1 MHARMTTVAKVVAV
15 VHVIDINIVGLIPVG
30 SPGFWPR
37 INNREPE
44 AAVLEAGAS
53 IDDQHGRAVDAE
65 IVSAAK
71 VFMESLCGNAIAR
84 VASAIMPRAVV
95 TSPILRT
102 LTRPDIVGWR
112 MRHSVV
118 VVRHVLVGGTIVRLV
133 DVWPVLNRAVL
144 GRARNLVL
152 GPRRRAVIRMLLR
165 SLVVVIAGVVALMLL
180 RTAVVVVVMPMLCI
194 GGSARS
200 ENKS

>member
-1 MHARMTTVAKVVAV
+1 MGAPETV
-15 VHVIDINIVGLIPVG
+15 
-30 SPGFWPR
+30 
-37 INNREPE
+37 
-44 AAVLEAGAS
+44 
-53 IDDQHGRAVDAE
+53 
-65 IVSAAK
+65 VSAAK

-180 RTAVVVVVMPMLCI
+180 RTAVVVVGHAHAVHRRERSLREQVRTDVPTIAAIFMLWVLRCLEKSRACENE
-194 GGSARS
+194 GRS
-200 ENKS
+200 YLSRRTE